1 MQSKMGAGLP
11 RVATSGYIDGVAQG
25 KGEMKMRM
33 RVRVRV
39 RECHRVYVTVCDCV
53 SVCVRLLMLFA
64 PKELSQKKTLWQQ
77 LKIDRRPPRL
87 LLAPFPLLPFL
98 ICPFQSV

>member
-33 RVRVRV
+33 RVRVR
-39 RECHRVYVTVCDCV
+39 ECHRVYFRVFVVYVCEC
-53 SVCVRLLMLFA
+53 VCVYVCGCLCSS
-64 PKELSQKKTLWQQ
+64 PQKN
-77 LKIDRRPPRL
+77 
-87 LLAPFPLLPFL
+87 
-98 ICPFQSV
+98 

>member
-33 RVRVRV
+33 KVRV
-39 RECHRVYVTVCDCV
+39 RECHRVYFRVFVVYMCV
-53 SVCVRLLMLFA
+53 SECMCAVAYALR
-64 PKELSQKKTLWQQ
+64 PKRTESEENS
-77 LKIDRRPPRL
+77 
-87 LLAPFPLLPFL
+87 LAT
-98 ICPFQSV
+98 IEN

>member
-33 RVRVRV
+33 RVRVR
-39 RECHRVYVTVCDCV
+39 ECHRVYFRVFV
-53 SVCVRLLMLFA
+53 VCVCMCAVASALR
-64 PKELSQKKTLWQQ
+64 PKRTESEENS
-77 LKIDRRPPRL
+77 
-87 LLAPFPLLPFL
+87 LAT
-98 ICPFQSV
+98 IEN